1 METTNNAVQSKIM
14 QSIFMQS
21 AEFYELHEFY
31 ELDIWVQ
38 ISNCGAPKKKANNVT
53 WIELIIIIS
62 QLQF

>member
-1 METTNNAVQSKIM
+1 
-14 QSIFMQS
+14 MQS